1 MSQNIAEIPNNIFYE
16 LTQKNNQIDFL
27 LNENN
32 QYSQLINNLQSE
44 LFSLKKQLSNFNDI
58 TNELK
63 LSQEKNI
70 KLEEQIKQLNTE
82 ILSLTDK
89 NKKEKRERET
99 QFYDKISKLKIQ
111 NEGFKSKIDMTNYL
125 ENEKKGLMNALDTVV
140 KSKNEILIEQE
151 KIIRENKINSE
162 IKIAKLKKRM
172 LQSGNDTQNKL
183 NDLNGQYSDAST
195 KLAMLQNQQ
204 LMIKCQYQI
213 GLIRSLQKNN
223 NLLEKENY
231 ELRKDLEIHK
241 GVELSLAHKY
251 KKLREDNEI
260 KHINLT
266 SYNNNIFKDL
276 KKNLSE
282 RNNSNNIRKN
292 KNQKIKNLK
301 KYLLIKQ
308 NNADEENKSNS
319 LQKNLEENLNKYL
332 GIYNFLEECLKLFFN
347 DDYLKS
353 KRELYIH
360 IDSLKKGDF
369 RSLTKEEKYSVL
381 VILLKYLMPLFY
393 INIKNDNNNYLNGI
407 KTKFSFVNK
416 ENNIKYLVKNNQ
428 EIKKDRLF
436 RNFFKKKFV
445 KKSGSNLELPFN
457 FSYNSSDNSIIPRE
471 KLSFLSTKNNNNN
484 K

>member
-172 LQSGNDTQNKL
+172 LQSVNDTQNKL
-183 NDLNGQYSDAST
+183 NDLNGQYIDAST

-282 RNNSNNIRKN
+282 RNNI
-292 KNQKIKNLK
+292 
-301 KYLLIKQ
+301 
-308 NNADEENKSNS
+308 
-319 LQKNLEENLNKYL
+319 
-332 GIYNFLEECLKLFFN
+332 
-347 DDYLKS
+347 
-353 KRELYIH
+353 
-360 IDSLKKGDF
+360 
-369 RSLTKEEKYSVL
+369 VL
-381 VILLKYLMPLFY
+381 SPL
-393 INIKNDNNNYLNGI
+393 
-407 KTKFSFVNK
+407 
-416 ENNIKYLVKNNQ
+416 
-428 EIKKDRLF
+428 
-436 RNFFKKKFV
+436 
-445 KKSGSNLELPFN
+445 
-457 FSYNSSDNSIIPRE
+457 
-471 KLSFLSTKNNNNN
+471 
-484 K
+484 

>member
-172 LQSGNDTQNKL
+172 LQSVNDTQNKL
-183 NDLNGQYSDAST
+183 N
-195 KLAMLQNQQ
+195 
-204 LMIKCQYQI
+204 
-213 GLIRSLQKNN
+213 
-223 NLLEKENY
+223 
-231 ELRKDLEIHK
+231 
-241 GVELSLAHKY
+241 
-251 KKLREDNEI
+251 
-260 KHINLT
+260 
-266 SYNNNIFKDL
+266 
-276 KKNLSE
+276 
-282 RNNSNNIRKN
+282 
-292 KNQKIKNLK
+292 
-301 KYLLIKQ
+301 
-308 NNADEENKSNS
+308 
-319 LQKNLEENLNKYL
+319 
-332 GIYNFLEECLKLFFN
+332 
-347 DDYLKS
+347 
-353 KRELYIH
+353 
-360 IDSLKKGDF
+360 
-369 RSLTKEEKYSVL
+369 
-381 VILLKYLMPLFY
+381 
-393 INIKNDNNNYLNGI
+393 
-407 KTKFSFVNK
+407 
-416 ENNIKYLVKNNQ
+416 
-428 EIKKDRLF
+428 
-436 RNFFKKKFV
+436 
-445 KKSGSNLELPFN
+445 
-457 FSYNSSDNSIIPRE
+457 
-471 KLSFLSTKNNNNN
+471 
-484 K
+484 

>member
-1 MSQNIAEIPNNIFYE
+1 MSQNFAEIPNNIFYE

-63 LSQEKNI
+63 LSKEKNI

-172 LQSGNDTQNKL
+172 LQSVNDTQNKL
-183 NDLNGQYSDAST
+183 NDLNGQYIDAST

-204 LMIKCQYQI
+204 LKIIK
-213 GLIRSLQKNN
+213 L
-223 NLLEKENY
+223 
-231 ELRKDLEIHK
+231 D
-241 GVELSLAHKY
+241 
-251 KKLREDNEI
+251 
-260 KHINLT
+260 
-266 SYNNNIFKDL
+266 
-276 KKNLSE
+276 
-282 RNNSNNIRKN
+282 
-292 KNQKIKNLK
+292 
-301 KYLLIKQ
+301 
-308 NNADEENKSNS
+308 
-319 LQKNLEENLNKYL
+319 
-332 GIYNFLEECLKLFFN
+332 
-347 DDYLKS
+347 
-353 KRELYIH
+353 
-360 IDSLKKGDF
+360 
-369 RSLTKEEKYSVL
+369 
-381 VILLKYLMPLFY
+381 
-393 INIKNDNNNYLNGI
+393 
-407 KTKFSFVNK
+407 
-416 ENNIKYLVKNNQ
+416 
-428 EIKKDRLF
+428 
-436 RNFFKKKFV
+436 
-445 KKSGSNLELPFN
+445 
-457 FSYNSSDNSIIPRE
+457 
-471 KLSFLSTKNNNNN
+471 
-484 K
+484 

>member
-172 LQSGNDTQNKL
+172 LQSVNDTQNKL
-183 NDLNGQYSDAST
+183 NDLNGQYIDAST

-260 KHINLT
+260 KHINL
-266 SYNNNIFKDL
+266 IVIILEK
-276 KKNLSE
+276 
-282 RNNSNNIRKN
+282 IR
-292 KNQKIKNLK
+292 
-301 KYLLIKQ
+301 
-308 NNADEENKSNS
+308 
-319 LQKNLEENLNKYL
+319 
-332 GIYNFLEECLKLFFN
+332 
-347 DDYLKS
+347 
-353 KRELYIH
+353 
-360 IDSLKKGDF
+360 
-369 RSLTKEEKYSVL
+369 
-381 VILLKYLMPLFY
+381 
-393 INIKNDNNNYLNGI
+393 
-407 KTKFSFVNK
+407 
-416 ENNIKYLVKNNQ
+416 
-428 EIKKDRLF
+428 IKK
-436 RNFFKKKFV
+436 
-445 KKSGSNLELPFN
+445 
-457 FSYNSSDNSIIPRE
+457 
-471 KLSFLSTKNNNNN
+471 
-484 K
+484 

>member
-172 LQSGNDTQNKL
+172 LQSVNDTQNKL
-183 NDLNGQYSDAST
+183 NDLNGQYIDAST

-276 KKNLSE
+276 KKNLS
-282 RNNSNNIRKN
+282 
-292 KNQKIKNLK
+292 
-301 KYLLIKQ
+301 
-308 NNADEENKSNS
+308 
-319 LQKNLEENLNKYL
+319 
-332 GIYNFLEECLKLFFN
+332 
-347 DDYLKS
+347 
-353 KRELYIH
+353 
-360 IDSLKKGDF
+360 
-369 RSLTKEEKYSVL
+369 
-381 VILLKYLMPLFY
+381 
-393 INIKNDNNNYLNGI
+393 
-407 KTKFSFVNK
+407 
-416 ENNIKYLVKNNQ
+416 
-428 EIKKDRLF
+428 
-436 RNFFKKKFV
+436 
-445 KKSGSNLELPFN
+445 
-457 FSYNSSDNSIIPRE
+457 
-471 KLSFLSTKNNNNN
+471 
-484 K
+484 